1 MIRLNVKTGIILILC
16 KVHADESQVIRSGR
30 IDRSDRGGIG
40 ILYQGL
46 ALARKSHTP
55 IIGSEIG
62 SLG

>member
-1 MIRLNVKTGIILILC
+1 MRLCDEVRIYC
-16 KVHADESQVIRSGR
+16 KVHDDKPWVIGSGR
-30 IDRSDRGGIG
+30 IDGSGHGGIG
-40 ILYQGL
+40 MVYQGL